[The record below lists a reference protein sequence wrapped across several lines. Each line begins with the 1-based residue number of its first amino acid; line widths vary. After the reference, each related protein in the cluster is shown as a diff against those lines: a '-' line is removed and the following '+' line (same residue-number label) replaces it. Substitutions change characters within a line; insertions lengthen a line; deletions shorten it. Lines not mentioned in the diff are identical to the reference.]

1 MTIIKSGILIIT
13 ILIIR
18 NLAWKHISRRVQYS
32 LWIFAALY
40 MLFGSFAGVHSNYS
54 MENILTRNNTDFPDC
69 LYSNIQKTSTLDNE
83 QITKNIASFLQK
95 SEVPEDQLFSDITD
109 GYNYNKIHHNKTET
123 LQSNG
128 SRRISGYLLM
138 ILACLTN
145 YRHQIKW
152 GISGIILCIFIIS
165 NTLFIRKCLR
175 NRVLLERN
183 PETGLNIFILDNI
196 DSPFLL
202 GKNIYINSSVSIEL
216 PSYRHM
222 IIHEYCHFKNRDYIW
237 VFVRSLLLIVNWY
250 NPFMWIAYEFI
261 KRDCELACDE
271 VALGYLGNDEG
282 KEYGYTLLS
291 IAQNQCPKVSRM
303 NISTSMS
310 SDARKLKER
319 IERITD
325 HGSNRKALAAIV
337 IVCML
342 LLTGYMFLNRTDE
355 DEAVTAINP
364 INNTEKI
371 IRSNENNPKD
381 VNANE
386 IFDPSSSN
394 GSEMLTTSD
403 DLTYNIYNSVK
414 YYKGYFYYSDKDGL
428 KRISDTLSELQSL
441 AEGGVRLGNADKD
454 YIYYIRYPSKG
465 ITNAGILRLNT
476 NSLAEER
483 LIPWDYETSL
493 RSDNWLC
500 RNVYVDDS
508 IMYLEYNDRCEAYEV
523 RTDRSLYLLTSE
535 ENKICS
541 LMDACRLPRD
551 SVNEMIPGYL
561 NVCFRYGKLVTPFR
575 FFRYAANLLHPM
587 ECSFA

>member
-1 MTIIKSGILIIT
+1 
-13 ILIIR
+13 
-18 NLAWKHISRRVQYS
+18 
-32 LWIFAALY
+32 
-40 MLFGSFAGVHSNYS
+40 
-54 MENILTRNNTDFPDC
+54 
-69 LYSNIQKTSTLDNE
+69 
-83 QITKNIASFLQK
+83 
-95 SEVPEDQLFSDITD
+95 
-109 GYNYNKIHHNKTET
+109 
-123 LQSNG
+123 
-128 SRRISGYLLM
+128 
-138 ILACLTN
+138 
-145 YRHQIKW
+145 
-152 GISGIILCIFIIS
+152 
-165 NTLFIRKCLR
+165 
-175 NRVLLERN
+175 
-183 PETGLNIFILDNI
+183 
-196 DSPFLL
+196 
-202 GKNIYINSSVSIEL
+202 
-216 PSYRHM
+216 M